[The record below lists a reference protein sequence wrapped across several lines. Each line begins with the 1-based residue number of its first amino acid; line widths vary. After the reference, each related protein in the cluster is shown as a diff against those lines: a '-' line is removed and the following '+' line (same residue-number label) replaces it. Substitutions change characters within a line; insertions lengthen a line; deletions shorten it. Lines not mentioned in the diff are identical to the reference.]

1 MDFAYWRNRSS
12 NIFEENHTMI
22 LYRLCEANQMIDK
35 PKILF
40 IASNIPTPKRKANKV
55 VLTLAHRLSAF
66 FGVSVLHPTEI
77 APFPISLLKKYKN
90 ISVGSSWN
98 DDGIAITP
106 FKYVRL
112 PNIKFSF
119 LLLPLYRRKIK
130 KHLKTLE
137 QYAVTHAHYVMPDG
151 YFAYQIK
158 ALGKTPYFVSFRQSD
173 EKYMRQLDSKS
184 KVFGMYMDV
193 LQNADHIFV
202 HNQCHKEYLLQ
213 FGIQSQL
220 IGHGIETDFLE
231 EKGTDTTQK
240 QEIDI
245 ASIGELIPL
254 KHIDWVINAVQSYKG
269 EKKVHLYIAG
279 EGPLRHELE
288 TISDP
293 ETTTFTG
300 QIDRNGVSSLL
311 SKTDIFALPSKPE
324 TFGLVYIEAG
334 AKSNAVI
341 ARKDAGIWG
350 HFADT
355 EDVLFCDDYNSF
367 ESQLHKLIDDDALR
381 HKLSRALHEKIAS
394 RFTWDEITAQYKEQY
409 DLSLKK

>member
-1 MDFAYWRNRSS
+1 M
-12 NIFEENHTMI
+12 M
-22 LYRLCEANQMIDK
+22 DK

-66 FGVSVLHPTEI
+66 FEVSVLHPTEI

-119 LLLPLYRRKIK
+119 LPLPLYKRKIK
-130 KHLKTLE
+130 RHLKTLE
-137 QYAVTHAHYVMPDG
+137 QYAITHAHYVMPDG

-158 ALGKTPYFVSFRQSD
+158 ALEKTPYFVSFRQSD
-173 EKYMRQLDSKS
+173 EKHMRQLDSKN

-202 HNQCHKEYLLQ
+202 HNQSHKEYLLQ

-220 IGHGIETDFLE
+220 IGHGIENDFLE
-231 EKGTDTTQK
+231 EKENASTQK
-240 QEIDI
+240 QEISI

-254 KHIDWVINAVQSYKG
+254 KHIDWVINAVKSYKG
-269 EKKVHLYIAG
+269 EKKIHLYIAG
-279 EGPLRHELE
+279 QGPLRQDLE
-288 TISDP
+288 DISNP

-300 QIDRNGVSSLL
+300 QIDRNEVSELL

-341 ARKDAGIWG
+341 ARKEAGIWG
-350 HFADT
+350 HFTDN
-355 EDVLFCDDYNSF
+355 EEVLFCYDYNSF
-367 ESQLHKLIDDDALR
+367 ESQLHELIDNDTLR
-381 HKLSRALHEKIAS
+381 YKLSHNLHDKIAS
-394 RFTWDEITAQYKEQY
+394 QFTWEEIIAQYKDKY
-409 DLSLKK
+409 DVFLKK